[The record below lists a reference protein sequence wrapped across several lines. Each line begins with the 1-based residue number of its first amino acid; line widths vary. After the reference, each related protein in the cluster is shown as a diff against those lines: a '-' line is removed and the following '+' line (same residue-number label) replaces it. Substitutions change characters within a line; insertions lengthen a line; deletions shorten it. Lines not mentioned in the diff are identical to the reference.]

1 MPPVN
6 ATAHE
11 GLDSA
16 ESPDIRADR
25 SEIRLEPRNQGP
37 GRRPL
42 QETPAD
48 MKVVYTDEALENL
61 AGILNY
67 LASHYPAIYEA
78 FQIRLAFGS
87 CP

>member
-1 MPPVN
+1 
-6 ATAHE
+6 
-11 GLDSA
+11 
-16 ESPDIRADR
+16 
-25 SEIRLEPRNQGP
+25 
-37 GRRPL
+37 
-42 QETPAD
+42 
-48 MKVVYTDEALENL
+48 MKVAYTDEALENL